1 MKAFVTGG
9 TGFIGSHLTDA
20 LIGDERWD
28 EIRCLVRTR
37 EKWLSGK
44 SYQRIDGDL
53 HNLPVLREALKGVD
67 VVFHLAAIVKAPSEK
82 EFYRGNVEATENL
95 IRTARKAGVQKIIT
109 LSSLAAAG
117 PSRQKPLREEDE
129 MNPVSL
135 YGESKKRMEEVI
147 REITGPTQTVTIL
160 RPPAVYGPREDQIYT
175 WFKLANKRIAP
186 IIGNGDKPQL
196 SMIYIS
202 DLIRGI
208 LSAVERNRPGSDTFY
223 ITGPNLCTWDQ
234 IKRITE
240 KVLGKRSL
248 PLYIQPGLVKKIAGF
263 VETTASYFGSYPVL
277 NREKANELVLE
288 WTCSGEKAE
297 QILGFTPEV
306 SLEEGISRT
315 LHWYKKHHWL

>member
-1 MKAFVTGG
+1 MKAFITGG
-9 TGFIGSHLTDA
+9 TGFIGSHLVDA
-20 LIGDERWD
+20 LTGDERWSD
-28 EIRCLVRTR
+28 VRCLVRTR

-44 SYQRIDGDL
+44 SYRRIDGDL
-53 HNLPVLREALKGVD
+53 HNLPVLKEATQDVD
-67 VVFHLAAIVKAPSEK
+67 VIFHLAAIVKAPSEK
-82 EFYRGNVEATENL
+82 EFYHGNVEATENL
-95 IRTARKAGVQKIIT
+95 IRIARKAGVQNIVI

-135 YGESKKRMEEVI
+135 YGESKKQMEEVV
-147 REITGPTQTVTIL
+147 RKVADSSQTVTIV

-175 WFKLANKRIAP
+175 WFKMANKRLAP
-186 IIGNGDKPQL
+186 IIGDGEKPQL

-208 LSAVERNRPGSDTFY
+208 LMAADRSGPGTETFY
-223 ITGPNLCTWDQ
+223 MTGPDLCTWDQ
-234 IKRITE
+234 IKKITE
-240 KVLGKRSL
+240 QVLGKRSV
-248 PLYIQPGLVKKIAGF
+248 PLYIQPGWVKKIAGF
-263 VETTASYFGSYPVL
+263 VETTASLYGSYPVL

-297 QILGFTPEV
+297 RILGFVPDV

-315 LHWYKKHHWL
+315 IHWYKKHHWL